1 MIRLLTVTFLVLSA
15 QVVAQSL
22 HVFKDGETIDAA
34 RFNDNFTALK
44 DAINSGGSPSDGTTY
59 GSPVWV
65 DSSGALLTGRDGRN
79 IIWRVNGELRDI
91 GEVWDDIFVRR
102 VQTYYYSSDCSGEIA
117 GYRADSGGDLW
128 VTNGVL
134 HEEGASLENTPLY
147 NSVDRGP
154 QGCSSESG
162 ETEGNVH
169 QESSIG
175 VAAPSWATQGTPM
188 FPDLR

>member
-1 MIRLLTVTFLVLSA
+1 M
-15 QVVAQSL
+15 
-22 HVFKDGETIDAA
+22 
-34 RFNDNFTALK
+34 
-44 DAINSGGSPSDGTTY
+44 
-59 GSPVWV
+59 
-65 DSSGALLTGRDGRN
+65 
-79 IIWRVNGELRDI
+79 
-91 GEVWDDIFVRR
+91 
-102 VQTYYYSSDCSGEIA
+102 QTYYYSSDCSGEIA

-188 FPDLR
+188 FQDLR